1 MNFNSLV
8 WYSSLAI
15 GDEKNSYVAN
25 FLKRSCEI
33 INEEIN
39 EEIKEKNLPFTFNVD
54 FSHIAKGEEGV
65 QSLLEKLKSIND
77 TVFTN
82 GHSINKYNPSIINEL
97 KKRKFFFFPQ
107 NLTISKLDDFEEDT
121 KKRIFKLSRAD
132 QKAKIAF
139 INNEISKYTS
149 KKVYFFHQGL
159 RLSESLLK
167 EHKDKSYFTSFS
179 FKDFDLEKLE
189 QKFQELLIDLKDDEL
204 IVLDLNLS
212 VFRTLFEHLIK
223 KGHLNKVITT
233 FGSLQ
238 NRFEKLPFDLI
249 QLVGNHD
256 IPSVAIEDLMSK
268 VYGENI
274 TPDQKTLLLDST
286 FRLEVPLLAFEC
298 LKKLYSNTD
307 DISSI
312 NNDQIDDKI
321 IDTFRSFNGR
331 SDIFVGKRI
340 QYAFDENNSNT
351 TRENYA
357 FTFPNSLQTEK
368 FKIPKVFYPKQFC
381 TVNDKLVEF
390 DTVYSYI
397 DVLRVTNINIQDKT
411 WTSEFYLDVVSKSEN
426 PLDDIIFNNLSSN
439 NDKFSSKIIWERKDK
454 NDYKT
459 VRYYIVANFDFLA
472 IADNYPFDWQSL
484 YISTSLKDST
494 QQMLQPI
501 PLELVDNEF
510 DINEWII
517 ENSFSGIKYKKN
529 FLYQDTD
536 LKKAVNVT
544 KENRLGWIIRRKN
557 TATLLKIGIPMFFLI
572 FLVYYSVFLG
582 FDKSSESIGILTT
595 TFLSA
600 IALYFSVEKP
610 EPKKMTI
617 IDIIFIWFYIV
628 NGLTITI
635 FSLSSLITEKIHV
648 YSSGLLKFLIPLSLI
663 SIATYLFKRVKN
675 NRKDI
680 LLDRDL

>member
-39 EEIKEKNLPFTFNVD
+39 KEIKEKNLPFTFNID
-54 FSHIAKGEEGV
+54 FSHVVKGEEGV
-65 QSLLEKLKSIND
+65 QSLLEKFKSIND
-77 TVFTN
+77 IVFTN

-107 NLTISKLDDFEEDT
+107 NLTISKLDDFEADT

-167 EHKDKSYFTSFS
+167 EHKDQSYFTSFS

-274 TPDQKTLLLDST
+274 TPDQKILLLDST

-298 LKKLYSNTD
+298 LKKIFSNED
-307 DISSI
+307 QQNPIHK
-312 NNDQIDDKI
+312 DQI
-321 IDTFRSFNGR
+321 R
-331 SDIFVGKRI
+331 
-340 QYAFDENNSNT
+340 
-351 TRENYA
+351 
-357 FTFPNSLQTEK
+357 
-368 FKIPKVFYPKQFC
+368 
-381 TVNDKLVEF
+381 
-390 DTVYSYI
+390 
-397 DVLRVTNINIQDKT
+397 
-411 WTSEFYLDVVSKSEN
+411 
-426 PLDDIIFNNLSSN
+426 
-439 NDKFSSKIIWERKDK
+439 
-454 NDYKT
+454 
-459 VRYYIVANFDFLA
+459 
-472 IADNYPFDWQSL
+472 
-484 YISTSLKDST
+484 
-494 QQMLQPI
+494 
-501 PLELVDNEF
+501 
-510 DINEWII
+510 
-517 ENSFSGIKYKKN
+517 
-529 FLYQDTD
+529 
-536 LKKAVNVT
+536 
-544 KENRLGWIIRRKN
+544 
-557 TATLLKIGIPMFFLI
+557 
-572 FLVYYSVFLG
+572 
-582 FDKSSESIGILTT
+582 
-595 TFLSA
+595 
-600 IALYFSVEKP
+600 
-610 EPKKMTI
+610 
-617 IDIIFIWFYIV
+617 
-628 NGLTITI
+628 
-635 FSLSSLITEKIHV
+635 
-648 YSSGLLKFLIPLSLI
+648 
-663 SIATYLFKRVKN
+663 
-675 NRKDI
+675 
-680 LLDRDL
+680 

>member
-65 QSLLEKLKSIND
+65 QSLLEKFKSIND

-82 GHSINKYNPSIINEL
+82 GHSINKYNPLIINEL

-494 QQMLQPI
+494 QKMLQPI

-635 FSLSSLITEKIHV
+635 FSLSSLITEKIHI

-663 SIATYLFKRVKN
+663 SIAIYLYKRVQN

>member
-8 WYSSLAI
+8 WYSSLDI
-15 GDEKNSYVAN
+15 GNEKNNYVAN
-25 FLKRSCEI
+25 FLKKSCEI

-39 EEIKEKNLPFTFNVD
+39 IEIKEKSLPFTFNID
-54 FSHIAKGEEGV
+54 FAHIEKGEEGV
-65 QSLLEKLKSIND
+65 QSLLKKFKSIND
-77 TVFTN
+77 TLFTN
-82 GHSINKYNPSIINEL
+82 GHSNNKYNHPIINDL

-107 NLTISKLDDFEEDT
+107 NLTISKLDDFEEET

-132 QKAKIAF
+132 QNAKLAF
-139 INNEISKYTS
+139 INNEINKYIS

-159 RLSESLLK
+159 RLSERILK
-167 EHKDKSYFTSFS
+167 DHKDKNYFTSFS
-179 FKDFDLEKLE
+179 FKDFDLSKLE
-189 QKFQELLIDLKDDEL
+189 QKFQELLIDLKGDEL

-212 VFRTLFEHLIK
+212 IFKTLFEHLIK

-256 IPSVAIEDLMSK
+256 VPSVAIEDLMSK
-268 VYGENI
+268 VDGGNI
-274 TPDQKTLLLDST
+274 TSDQKALLLDST

-298 LKKLYSNTD
+298 LKKLYSNAD
-307 DISSI
+307 DTNSI
-312 NNDQIDDKI
+312 NNDQLDEKI
-321 IDTFRSFNGR
+321 IDTLKSFNGR

-340 QYAFDENNSNT
+340 QYAFDENNSNI

-381 TVNDKLVEF
+381 TTNDKVVEF

-397 DVLRVTNINIQDKT
+397 DILRVININIKDKT
-411 WTSEFYLDVVSKSEN
+411 WTSEFYLDLVSKSVN

-454 NDYKT
+454 NDYRT

-472 IADNYPFDWQSL
+472 IADNYPFDWQIL
-484 YISTSLKDST
+484 YISLSLKDST
-494 QQMLQPI
+494 SQILQPI
-501 PLELVDNEF
+501 PLELVDDEF
-510 DINEWII
+510 EINEWLI

-529 FLYQDTD
+529 YLYQDTD
-536 LKKAVNVT
+536 LKKIVVVT
-544 KENRLGWIIRRKN
+544 KENRLGWIVKRKN

-582 FDKSSESIGILTT
+582 VDRITESIGIFTT

-610 EPKKMTI
+610 EPKRMTI
-617 IDIIFIWFYIV
+617 IDIIFIWFYLV

-635 FSLSSLITEKIHV
+635 FSLSSLITKKIHI
-648 YSSGLLKFLIPLSLI
+648 YSSGFLKFLIPISLI
-663 SIATYLFKRVKN
+663 SITIYLFNRVKN

>member
-65 QSLLEKLKSIND
+65 QSLLEKFKSIND

-212 VFRTLFEHLIK
+212 VFKTLFEHLIK

-439 NDKFSSKIIWERKDK
+439 NDKFSSKIIWERKDL

-501 PLELVDNEF
+501 PVELVDNEF

-663 SIATYLFKRVKN
+663 SIAIYLYKRVQN

>member
-39 EEIKEKNLPFTFNVD
+39 DEIKEKNLPFIFNVN
-54 FSHIAKGEEGV
+54 FAHVAKGEEGV
-65 QSLLEKLKSIND
+65 QSLVEKFKSISD

-82 GHSINKYNPSIINEL
+82 GHSINKYNASIINEL

-159 RLSESLLK
+159 RLSENLLK

-204 IVLDLNLS
+204 IILDLNLS
-212 VFRTLFEHLIK
+212 VFRTLFELLIK

-286 FRLEVPLLAFEC
+286 FRLEVPLLVFEC

>member
-39 EEIKEKNLPFTFNVD
+39 DEINEKNLPFTFNID
-54 FSHIAKGEEGV
+54 FAHVAKGEEGV
-65 QSLLEKLKSIND
+65 QSLLEKFKSIND

-159 RLSESLLK
+159 RLSESWLK

-274 TPDQKTLLLDST
+274 TPDQKILLLDST

-307 DISSI
+307 DVSSI

-340 QYAFDENNSNT
+340 QYAFDENNSNI

-397 DVLRVTNINIQDKT
+397 DVLRVTNIKIQDKT

-663 SIATYLFKRVKN
+663 SIVTYLFKRVKN

>member
-65 QSLLEKLKSIND
+65 QSLLEKFKSIND

-149 KKVYFFHQGL
+149 KKVHFFHQGL

>member
-39 EEIKEKNLPFTFNVD
+39 DEINEKNLPFTFNID
-54 FSHIAKGEEGV
+54 FAHVAKGEEGV
-65 QSLLEKLKSIND
+65 QNLLEKFKSIND

-340 QYAFDENNSNT
+340 QYAFDENNSNI

-368 FKIPKVFYPKQFC
+368 FKIPKIFYPKQFC

-635 FSLSSLITEKIHV
+635 FSLSSLITEKIHI

>member
-1 MNFNSLV
+1 MNYNSLV
-8 WYSSLAI
+8 WYSSLDI
-15 GDEKNSYVAN
+15 GDEKNNYVAN
-25 FLKRSCEI
+25 FLKKSCEI
-33 INEEIN
+33 INEEIS
-39 EEIKEKNLPFTFNVD
+39 EEIKEKSLPFTFNID
-54 FSHIAKGEEGV
+54 FAHIDKGELGV
-65 QSLLEKLKSIND
+65 QSLLKKLKSIND
-77 TVFTN
+77 IVFTN
-82 GHSINKYNPSIINEL
+82 GHSINKYNAAIIDEL

-107 NLTISKLDDFEEDT
+107 NLTISKLDNFDEET
-121 KKRIFKLSRAD
+121 KKKIFKLSRAD
-132 QKAKIAF
+132 QNAKLAF
-139 INNEISKYTS
+139 INNEISKYIS
-149 KKVYFFHQGL
+149 KKVYFFHQDL
-159 RLSESLLK
+159 RLSEGLLK
-167 EHKDKSYFTSFS
+167 EHKDKNYFTSFS
-179 FKDFDLEKLE
+179 FKDFDLSKLE

-212 VFRTLFEHLIK
+212 IFKTLFEHLIK
-223 KGHLNKVITT
+223 KKHLNKVITT

-249 QLVGNHD
+249 QLVNNHD

-274 TPDQKTLLLDST
+274 TSDQKTLLLDST

-298 LKKLYSNTD
+298 LKKLYRNTD
-307 DISSI
+307 DANSI
-312 NNDQIDDKI
+312 DNDQLDEKI
-321 IDTFRSFNGR
+321 IDTLRSFNGR

-340 QYAFDENNSNT
+340 QYAFDENNSNI

-381 TVNDKLVEF
+381 TVNDKVVEF
-390 DTVYSYI
+390 DTIYSYI
-397 DVLRVTNINIQDKT
+397 DVLRVTNINIKDKT
-411 WTSEFYLDVVSKSEN
+411 WTSEFYLDVVSKSVN

-454 NDYKT
+454 NDYRT
-459 VRYYIVANFDFLA
+459 VRYYIDANFDFLA
-472 IADNYPFDWQSL
+472 IADNYPFDWQTL
-484 YISTSLKDST
+484 YISLSLKDST
-494 QQMLQPI
+494 NQILQPI

-510 DINEWII
+510 EINEWLI
-517 ENSFSGIKYKKN
+517 ENSYSGIKYNKN
-529 FLYQDTD
+529 YLYQDTD
-536 LKKAVNVT
+536 LKKKVLVT
-544 KENRLGWIIRRKN
+544 KENRLGWIVKRKN

-582 FDKSSESIGILTT
+582 VDRATESIGILTT

-617 IDIIFIWFYIV
+617 IDIIFIWFYLV

-635 FSLSSLITEKIHV
+635 FSLSSLITKKIHI
-648 YSSGLLKFLIPLSLI
+648 YSSGFLKFFIPLSLI
-663 SIATYLFKRVKN
+663 FIAIYLFNRIKN

-680 LLDRDL
+680 LLDRDI

>member
-54 FSHIAKGEEGV
+54 FSHVAKGEEGV
-65 QSLLEKLKSIND
+65 QSLLEKFKSIND

-212 VFRTLFEHLIK
+212 VFRTLFEHLIQ

-274 TPDQKTLLLDST
+274 TPDQKILLLDST

-340 QYAFDENNSNT
+340 QYAFDENNSNI

>member
-25 FLKRSCEI
+25 FLKKSCEI

-39 EEIKEKNLPFTFNVD
+39 KEIKEKNLPFTFNID
-54 FSHIAKGEEGV
+54 FSHVVKGEEGV
-65 QSLLEKLKSIND
+65 QSLLEKFKSIND
-77 TVFTN
+77 IVFTN

-159 RLSESLLK
+159 RLSENLLK

-204 IVLDLNLS
+204 IILDLNLS
-212 VFRTLFEHLIK
+212 VFRTLFELLIK

-381 TVNDKLVEF
+381 TVNDNLVEF

-494 QQMLQPI
+494 QQILQPI

>member
-39 EEIKEKNLPFTFNVD
+39 DEIKENNLPFTFNVN
-54 FSHIAKGEEGV
+54 FAHVAKGEEGV
-65 QSLLEKLKSIND
+65 QSLLEKFKSIND
-77 TVFTN
+77 TIFTN

-149 KKVYFFHQGL
+149 KKVHFFHQGL

-167 EHKDKSYFTSFS
+167 EHEDKSYFTSFS

-212 VFRTLFEHLIK
+212 VFRTLFELLIK
-223 KGHLNKVITT
+223 KVHLNKVITT

-274 TPDQKTLLLDST
+274 TPDQKILLLDST

-307 DISSI
+307 DVSSI

-340 QYAFDENNSNT
+340 QYSFDENNSNT

-582 FDKSSESIGILTT
+582 FEKSSESIGILTT

-663 SIATYLFKRVKN
+663 SIAIYLYKRVQN

>member
-39 EEIKEKNLPFTFNVD
+39 KEIKEKNLPFTFNID
-54 FSHIAKGEEGV
+54 FSHVVKGEEGV
-65 QSLLEKLKSIND
+65 QSLLEKFKSIND
-77 TVFTN
+77 IVFTN

-107 NLTISKLDDFEEDT
+107 NLTISKLDDFEADT

-167 EHKDKSYFTSFS
+167 DHKDQSYFTSFS

-189 QKFQELLIDLKDDEL
+189 QKFQELLIDLKNDEL

-223 KGHLNKVITT
+223 KGYLNKVITT

-274 TPDQKTLLLDST
+274 TPDQKILLLDST

-298 LKKLYSNTD
+298 LKKIFSNE
-307 DISSI
+307 
-312 NNDQIDDKI
+312 DQQNPIHKDQLEDKI
-321 IDTFRSFNGR
+321 VDTFRSFNGH

-340 QYAFDENNSNT
+340 QYAFDDNNSNT

-357 FTFPNSLQTEK
+357 FTFPNSLQTEN

-381 TVNDKLVEF
+381 TVNDQLVEF
-390 DTVYSYI
+390 DTVY
-397 DVLRVTNINIQDKT
+397 
-411 WTSEFYLDVVSKSEN
+411 
-426 PLDDIIFNNLSSN
+426 
-439 NDKFSSKIIWERKDK
+439 
-454 NDYKT
+454 
-459 VRYYIVANFDFLA
+459 
-472 IADNYPFDWQSL
+472 
-484 YISTSLKDST
+484 
-494 QQMLQPI
+494 
-501 PLELVDNEF
+501 
-510 DINEWII
+510 
-517 ENSFSGIKYKKN
+517 
-529 FLYQDTD
+529 
-536 LKKAVNVT
+536 
-544 KENRLGWIIRRKN
+544 
-557 TATLLKIGIPMFFLI
+557 TATSMF
-572 FLVYYSVFLG
+572 
-582 FDKSSESIGILTT
+582 
-595 TFLSA
+595 
-600 IALYFSVEKP
+600 
-610 EPKKMTI
+610 
-617 IDIIFIWFYIV
+617 
-628 NGLTITI
+628 
-635 FSLSSLITEKIHV
+635 
-648 YSSGLLKFLIPLSLI
+648 
-663 SIATYLFKRVKN
+663 
-675 NRKDI
+675 
-680 LLDRDL
+680 

>member
-39 EEIKEKNLPFTFNVD
+39 DEINEKNLPFTFNID
-54 FSHIAKGEEGV
+54 FAHVAKGEEGV
-65 QSLLEKLKSIND
+65 QNLLEKFKSIND

-274 TPDQKTLLLDST
+274 TPDQKILLLDST

-298 LKKLYSNTD
+298 LKKLYSNTE
-307 DISSI
+307 DINSI
-312 NNDQIDDKI
+312 NNDQIDEKI
-321 IDTFRSFNGR
+321 IETFRSFNGR

-340 QYAFDENNSNT
+340 QYAFDENNSNI

-368 FKIPKVFYPKQFC
+368 FKIPKIFYPKQFC

-635 FSLSSLITEKIHV
+635 FSLSSLITEKIHI

>member
-39 EEIKEKNLPFTFNVD
+39 KEIKEKNLPFTFNID
-54 FSHIAKGEEGV
+54 FSHVAKGEEGV
-65 QSLLEKLKSIND
+65 QSLLEKFKSIND
-77 TVFTN
+77 IVFTN

-107 NLTISKLDDFEEDT
+107 NLTISKLDDFEADT

-167 EHKDKSYFTSFS
+167 DHKDQSYFTSFS

-189 QKFQELLIDLKDDEL
+189 QKFQELLIDLKNDEL

-223 KGHLNKVITT
+223 KGYLNKVITT

-381 TVNDKLVEF
+381 TVNDNLVEF

-494 QQMLQPI
+494 QQILQPI

-663 SIATYLFKRVKN
+663 SIAIYLYKRVQN

>member
-65 QSLLEKLKSIND
+65 QSLLEKFKSINN
-77 TVFTN
+77 TIFTN
-82 GHSINKYNPSIINEL
+82 GHSINKYNPLIINEL

-204 IVLDLNLS
+204 IILDLNLS

-223 KGHLNKVITT
+223 KGRLNKVITT

-274 TPDQKTLLLDST
+274 TPDQKILLLDST

-307 DISSI
+307 DVSSI

-340 QYAFDENNSNT
+340 QYAFDENNSNI

-635 FSLSSLITEKIHV
+635 FSLSSLITEKIHI

>member
-39 EEIKEKNLPFTFNVD
+39 DEIKEKNLPFIFNVN
-54 FSHIAKGEEGV
+54 FAHVAKGEEGV
-65 QSLLEKLKSIND
+65 QSLVEKFKSISD

-544 KENRLGWIIRRKN
+544 KENRLGWVIRRKN

>member
-54 FSHIAKGEEGV
+54 FSHVAKGEEGV
-65 QSLLEKLKSIND
+65 QSLLEKFKSIND

>member
-65 QSLLEKLKSIND
+65 QSLLEKFKSIND

-82 GHSINKYNPSIINEL
+82 GHSINKYNPLIINEL

-149 KKVYFFHQGL
+149 KKVHFFHQGL

-212 VFRTLFEHLIK
+212 VFKTLFEHLIK

-439 NDKFSSKIIWERKDK
+439 NDKFSSKIIWERKDL

-663 SIATYLFKRVKN
+663 SIAIYLYKRVQN

>member
-39 EEIKEKNLPFTFNVD
+39 KEIKEKNLPFTFNID
-54 FSHIAKGEEGV
+54 FSHVVKGEEGV
-65 QSLLEKLKSIND
+65 QSLLEKFKSIND
-77 TVFTN
+77 IVFTN

-204 IVLDLNLS
+204 IILDLNLS

-381 TVNDKLVEF
+381 TVNDNLVEF

-494 QQMLQPI
+494 QQILQPI